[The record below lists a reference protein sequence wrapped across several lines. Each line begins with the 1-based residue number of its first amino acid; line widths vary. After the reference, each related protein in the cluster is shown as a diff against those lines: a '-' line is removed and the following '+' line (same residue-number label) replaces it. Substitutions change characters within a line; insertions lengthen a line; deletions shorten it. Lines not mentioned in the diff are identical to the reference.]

1 MKQEKLFE
9 NIKGYS
15 EVKDSLNRIIDMLNH
30 PDKYKDLGCDMI
42 KGLLLWGPPG
52 TGKTSFAY
60 SIMNAVNCPNYIIR
74 RDGTDEQFNDLLRL
88 KFDEASKNAPSII
101 LLDDLDK
108 FSGNEYDD
116 NIFTSIQSL
125 IDKVK
130 TSDVFVIATTNNRMR
145 LPESLRRKG
154 RFDEIIEVPNP
165 SEEDSYEIIKNYLV
179 NKKIDKDINLKRV
192 SNLISGYSCAEIESV
207 CKKAGIYAGY
217 KNQTT
222 IKMDDIVNAS
232 LELIY
237 GCNNEL
243 FDEDDISGNEQ
254 VAYHEAGHAIIGNYF
269 NPGSIRFISISRSI
283 YKRGIIVYHTNK
295 SDDDLTERSE
305 KAHLARVLGGK
316 AATDVVFGEVDLGA
330 NSDLQKAF
338 KIARAFSDAY
348 CANGFDSWFYSTDET
363 SEMTKA
369 NKDRE
374 SSQMVRDYY
383 IKAKEILTNN
393 RDLLDK
399 LAKSLLKNKILYEDE
414 INKILNSGDKHG
426 KA

>member
-1 MKQEKLFE
+1 MKNEDIFK
-9 NIKGYS
+9 NINGYA
-15 EVKDSLNRIIDMLNH
+15 EVKDSLKRIIDMLNN
-30 PDKYKDLGCDMI
+30 PDKYKDLGCDMS

-60 SIMNAVNCPNYIIR
+60 SILNSINCPNYIIR
-74 RDGTDEQFNDLLRL
+74 REGTDEQFNDLLRL
-88 KFDEASKNAPSII
+88 KFDEAIKNSPSII

-108 FSGNEYDD
+108 FSGCEFDN
-116 NIFTSIQSL
+116 NIFTAIQSL

-130 TSDVFVIATTNNRMR
+130 TSDVFVIATTNDRMR

-243 FDEDDISGNEQ
+243 FDDDDISGNEQ

-269 NPGSIRFISISRSI
+269 NPGSIRFISISRSL

-295 SDDDLTERSE
+295 SDDDLTEKSE
-305 KAHLARVLGGK
+305 KAHLTRVLGGK

-338 KIARAFSDAY
+338 RIARSFADAY
-348 CANGFDSWFYSTDET
+348 CADGFDSWFFNEHET
-363 SEMTKA
+363 SEITKTNLD
-369 NKDRE
+369 NKA
-374 SSQMVRDYY
+374 SQMVRDYY
-383 IKAKEILTNN
+383 IKAKEILISN
-393 RDLLDK
+393 RELLDK
-399 LAKSLLKNKILYEDE
+399 LARKLLKNKILYEDE
-414 INKILNSGDKHG
+414 INIILNKGG
-426 KA
+426 K